1 MNQKFVSKSNFVL
14 RKVLNSKNNLDII
27 KDFIESILNIKI
39 ISIKL
44 NSYLKNKEKCLPAEE
59 NFGIADV
66 RIKTHSG
73 EEYNIGIQFIDGI
86 YVQNKMFLYYAQIH
100 SNQLEY
106 EENKKVVKTITINIL
121 DYEYF
126 NNLPYHQRI
135 LIQDRKKSKE
145 GEIELH
151 IIELPKFEV
160 KDLNNLTYKEE
171 WLLYFKEKNSKNIK
185 SIINRSLYIKKLDIL
200 LDEYW
205 KRERME

>member
-14 RKVLNSKNNLDII
+14 RKVLNSKNSLDII
-27 KDFIESILNIKI
+27 RDFIESILNIKI

-73 EEYNIGIQFIDGI
+73 EEFNIGIQFIDGM

-106 EENKKVVKTITINIL
+106 VENKKMVKTITINIL

-126 NNLPYHQRI
+126 NNLPYHQKI

-151 IIELPKFEV
+151 IIELPKFEI
-160 KDLNNLTYKEE
+160 KSPNNLTDKEE

-205 KRERME
+205 KKEKME

>member
-27 KDFIESILNIKI
+27 KDFIESILNIRI

-66 RIKTHSG
+66 RIKEHSG

-106 EENKKVVKTITINIL
+106 VENKKVVKTITINIL

-126 NNLPYHQRI
+126 NNLSYHQKI

-151 IIELPKFEV
+151 IIELPKFEI
-160 KDLNNLTYKEE
+160 KNPNNLTDKEE
-171 WLLYFKEKNSKNIK
+171 WLLYFKEKNSKKIK

-205 KRERME
+205 KREKME

>member
-14 RKVLNSKNNLDII
+14 RKVLNSDKNLDII
-27 KDFIESILNIKI
+27 KDFLESILNIKI
-39 ISIKL
+39 ISIRL
-44 NSYLKNKEKCLPAEE
+44 NPYLKSKEKCLPEEE

-66 RIKTHSG
+66 RVKTDLK
-73 EEYNIGIQFIDGI
+73 EEYNIGIQFVDGI
-86 YVQNKMFLYYAQIH
+86 YVQNKIFLYYAQIH

-106 EENKKVVKTITINIL
+106 FNNTKIVKTITINIL

-126 NNLPYHQRI
+126 EDLQYHKKI
-135 LIQDRKKSKE
+135 LIQDKKESKE

-160 KDLNNLTYKEE
+160 SNLEKLTYEEE
-171 WLLYFKEKNSKNIK
+171 WLLYFKERNSKNIK

-200 LDEYW
+200 LDEFW
-205 KRERME
+205 RREKME

>member
-66 RIKTHSG
+66 RIKTHLG
-73 EEYNIGIQFIDGI
+73 EEYNIGIQFIDGV

-106 EENKKVVKTITINIL
+106 AENKKVVKTITINIL

-126 NNLPYHQRI
+126 NNLQYHQKI

-151 IIELPKFEV
+151 IIELPKFEI
-160 KDLNNLTYKEE
+160 KKPNNLTYKEE

-205 KRERME
+205 KREKME